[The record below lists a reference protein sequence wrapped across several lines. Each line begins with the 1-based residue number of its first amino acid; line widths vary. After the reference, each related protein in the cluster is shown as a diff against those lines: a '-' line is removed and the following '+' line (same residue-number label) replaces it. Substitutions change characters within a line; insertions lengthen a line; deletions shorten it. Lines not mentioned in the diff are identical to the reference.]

1 MLGGGPMRSRIRAGV
16 PPLATAARGETI
28 RAMLVRMAV
37 MGLALVAVLAA
48 VRVLGNRV
56 ATREY
61 RQAAVVE
68 AGRIDSAGRLLV
80 SVVNAQTSLQGY
92 VGTIEPTFTQGFA
105 DATQRFLADY
115 QAALGVDADAPDV
128 LAALERVNLE
138 VGHWLGA
145 AGAALDA
152 MGRLDVVGARRLV
165 RAAAGR
171 LTQVESEHADL
182 MHMLERRRL
191 DAVAEADR
199 WGRLAFWVSN
209 GVIAIGGLV
218 LALFAMRIVRR
229 VLGPLD
235 ALQAATARVA
245 QGLPGEPVPVHP
257 QKDEIHD
264 LAVAFNAMELD
275 LAAARRQLEARA
287 AQLEE
292 ADRVKGEFVANVSHE
307 LRTPLTAI
315 IGYSQ
320 LLLDAEEGVL
330 APEQRGD
337 LTTILTSAEHLL
349 VLINDLLDVA
359 RMDAGLLEVAPEHCD
374 GRDLA
379 RGACQAVATLAHAK
393 GLALVQRLSQDPV
406 PVFCDPARARQ
417 VLLNLLGNAVKFTD
431 RGSVTVTCER
441 SGPWCLLT
449 VSDTGAGIP
458 EGDTA
463 AIWHEFRQVDG
474 SITRRRGGTGLG
486 LAITRHLVAL
496 QGGTVTCES
505 AQGVGSTFTVAL
517 PAEAPPEGA
526 ALPAPPPPLGASVLV
541 VGDRERAELLAR
553 WARGA
558 GYEPRVAV
566 GAEAAFASVDEGP
579 PPAFVVLDPTLHG
592 VEGSALLARAAARA
606 AGSPPALVLAV
617 LDGSGRGA
625 ALSGVEHLVK
635 PLDRARL
642 LDAVER
648 RAPALG
654 ERGSLV
660 LDADPAAR
668 ELAARCLAP
677 LGPVHAVA
685 DPREG
690 LSALRAHRPALAVV
704 DLAAGAPALELIC
717 AARHDPDLGDVV
729 IVATCP
735 AHLPAGRAEEVRRAA
750 AAMTVRAG
758 PAREALLAALGRLP
772 VGAPA
777 SDPTAWSLARP
788 LALTRRVGP
797 GGAVS

>member
-1 MLGGGPMRSRIRAGV
+1 MLGGGGPMRSRIRAGV
-16 PPLATAARGETI
+16 APLAAVARGETI

-37 MGLALVAVLAA
+37 VGFALVAVLAA

-56 ATREY
+56 ATQEY

-92 VGTIEPTFTQGFA
+92 VGTIEPTFTQGFS
-105 DATQRFLADY
+105 DATGRFFTDYETALA
-115 QAALGVDADAPDV
+115 VDADAPEV
-128 LAALERVNLE
+128 LGALERLYLKVLQ
-138 VGHWLGA
+138 WQGA
-145 AGAALDA
+145 AGAALAA
-152 MGRLDVVGARRLV
+152 MGRLDVVRARRLT

-171 LTQVESEHADL
+171 LTGVEAEHAAL
-182 MHMLERRRL
+182 MHLLERRRL

-218 LALFAMRIVRR
+218 IALFALRIVRR
-229 VLGPLD
+229 VLGPLG
-235 ALQAATARVA
+235 ALQTATARVA

-257 QKDEIHD
+257 EKDEIHD

-315 IGYSQ
+315 IGYAQ
-320 LLLDAEEGVL
+320 LLMDVEEGAL
-330 APEQRGD
+330 APEQRAD

-349 VLINDLLDVA
+349 LLINDLLDVA
-359 RMDAGLLEVAPEHCD
+359 RMDAGRLEVAPERCD

-393 GLALVQRLSQDPV
+393 GLTLVQRLSEEPV

-431 RGSVTVTCER
+431 RGSVTLTCER
-441 SGPWCLLT
+441 SGPWCLLS

-463 AIWHEFRQVDG
+463 AIWQEFRQVDG

-496 QGGTVTCES
+496 QAGTVTCES
-505 AQGVGSTFTVAL
+505 DAGVGSTFTVAL

-526 ALPAPPPPLGASVLV
+526 APPAAPAPLGAAVLV
-541 VGDRERAELLAR
+541 VGERERAELIAR

-558 GYEPRVAV
+558 GYVPRVAID
-566 GAEAAFASVDEGP
+566 AEAALASADEGA
-579 PPAFVVLDPTLHG
+579 PPAFVVVDPTLHG
-592 VEGSALLARAAARA
+592 VEGSALLARACARA
-606 AGSPPALVLAV
+606 AGSPPALVLAL
-617 LDGSGRGA
+617 LDSRGRGA
-625 ALSGVEHLVK
+625 ALAGVEHLVK

-648 RAPALG
+648 RAPELG

-660 LDADPAAR
+660 VEADPAAR
-668 ELAARCLAP
+668 ELAARCLSP
-677 LGPVHAVA
+677 LGPIHAVA

-690 LSALRAHRPALAVV
+690 LSALRALRPALAVV
-704 DLAAGAPALELIC
+704 DLAAGAPALELIRV
-717 AARHDPDLGDVV
+717 ARLDPDLADVA
-729 IVATCP
+729 IVTTCP
-735 AHLPAGRAEEVRRAA
+735 AHLPAARADEVRRAA
-750 AAMTVRAG
+750 IAMTAVAG

-772 VGAPA
+772 VGAPG
-777 SDPTAWSLARP
+777 SGPTARTLAGLAGRP
-788 LALTRRVGP
+788 R
-797 GGAVS
+797 